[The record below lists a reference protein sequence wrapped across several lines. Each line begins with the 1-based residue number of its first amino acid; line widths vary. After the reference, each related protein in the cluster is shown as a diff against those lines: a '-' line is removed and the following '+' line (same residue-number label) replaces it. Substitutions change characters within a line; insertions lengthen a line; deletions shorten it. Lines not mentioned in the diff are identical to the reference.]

1 MDKREASG
9 GEWASTLPCRMI
21 SGPYDPPG
29 AGEVLVEG
37 MTAMSL
43 CIATFWEQ
51 QLCTRERSCFCG
63 GGFCDAHVHERDPGG
78 DFAVV
83 RFTTH
88 DERRVDLAPQDE
100 SLFPIST

>member
-51 QLCTRERSCFCG
+51 QLCTRERSCSQAPGGWGIVLKPQELFSSTKWG
-63 GGFCDAHVHERDPGG
+63 GGGG
-78 DFAVV
+78 
-83 RFTTH
+83 
-88 DERRVDLAPQDE
+88 
-100 SLFPIST
+100 SGG